1 MKKLLMAACIVG
13 LLTACASE
21 QKRYVATGGSKAD
34 GVINLSYEQRYYER
48 SSPNP
53 NQGLR
58 LAQKRCRQ
66 WGYQNAEKFS
76 GHTSKC
82 NQVRGHKCLSY
93 LITVQY
99 QCF

>member
-1 MKKLLMAACIVG
+1 MKKLLMLICMVCS
-13 LLTACASE
+13 LTACVSE
-21 QKRYVATGGSKAD
+21 QKRYVATGGSRAD
-34 GVINLSYEQRYYER
+34 GVINLSYQVRYNER
-48 SSPNP
+48 AAPNP

-66 WGYQNAEKFS
+66 WGYQNAERFS
-76 GHTSKC
+76 GYTRRC
-82 NQVRGHKCLSY
+82 NIAKGRKCLSY